1 MIEIKQVSSKKQLK
15 AFARFAVDVLYRDCK
30 LYVPS
35 LYADELSVL
44 NPKKNFSLEHCE
56 VRCFLAYKDGKIAGR
71 IAGIVQNKYN
81 EISRRKCIRFSRFDC
96 IDDAE
101 VAKALLAAVEAFG
114 KEKGMDTMHGP
125 WGFNDQDR
133 EGLLTYGFDRRAT
146 YVTNYNYE
154 YYEKLVKD
162 NGFTDESEWLE
173 YDFTV
178 PEEVDERIS
187 RISERIKEKL
197 GVRDLAESMSMKK
210 MVKEYG
216 YEAIEMTN
224 AAYAS
229 LDCYV
234 PVEGREVENIF
245 QQFVTIINPRYFSL
259 LFNRDDE
266 VVGMGVILP
275 SVANALI
282 KSRGRLFP
290 FGIFRLLHAISR
302 PDELEM
308 ALIAVRP
315 DYQKLGVNS
324 LMIARIMKN
333 IIEDGIHKIE
343 SNPELVSNVAVQ
355 SQWTSLERRVIK
367 RRKTFVK
374 QI

>member
-1 MIEIKQVSSKKQLK
+1 
-15 AFARFAVDVLYRDCK
+15 
-30 LYVPS
+30 
-35 LYADELSVL
+35 
-44 NPKKNFSLEHCE
+44 
-56 VRCFLAYKDGKIAGR
+56 
-71 IAGIVQNKYN
+71 
-81 EISRRKCIRFSRFDC
+81 
-96 IDDAE
+96 
-101 VAKALLAAVEAFG
+101 
-114 KEKGMDTMHGP
+114 
-125 WGFNDQDR
+125 
-133 EGLLTYGFDRRAT
+133 
-146 YVTNYNYE
+146 
-154 YYEKLVKD
+154 
-162 NGFTDESEWLE
+162 
-173 YDFTV
+173 
-178 PEEVDERIS
+178 
-187 RISERIKEKL
+187 
-197 GVRDLAESMSMKK
+197 MSMKK
-210 MVKEYG
+210 MVKEDG

-259 LFNRDDE
+259 LVNRDDE